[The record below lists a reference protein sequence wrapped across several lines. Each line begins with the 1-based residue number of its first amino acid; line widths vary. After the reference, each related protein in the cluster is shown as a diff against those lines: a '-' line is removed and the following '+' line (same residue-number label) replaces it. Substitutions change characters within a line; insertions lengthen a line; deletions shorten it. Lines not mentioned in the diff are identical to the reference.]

1 MTSEKYFEFSNHD
14 GEYFLNE
21 DTENILREVILEN
34 SFFVSTENY
43 GTCNAMHIWTSH
55 STRFC
60 SSRKSCFWRRYLF
73 RSPPSQNAMT
83 IIKLPSLLSNESWYP
98 TMFGC
103 FKVFSKSTSN
113 WAAFLSLVEFEFIFR
128 KSCLRTDRLS
138 CVDPWTY
145 LYEPSSETF
154 LTTYFFWS
162 FLSLINETSPYDP
175 DPIFSMYWYFSIF
188 NHSKII
194 FPLLY
199 KIITLTLDCQRA
211 IQNWFQISNDYM

>member
-1 MTSEKYFEFSNHD
+1 MRWRQKNILSFQITM
-14 GEYFLNE
+14 
-21 DTENILREVILEN
+21 ENIFWMKILKILRVVILEN

-113 WAAFLSLVEFEFIFR
+113 WAAFLSLVEYKLISR
-128 KSCLRTDRLS
+128 KIKKYSTAALDHPVLG
-138 CVDPWTY
+138 
-145 LYEPSSETF
+145 PSGSGA
-154 LTTYFFWS
+154 
-162 FLSLINETSPYDP
+162 
-175 DPIFSMYWYFSIF
+175 SI
-188 NHSKII
+188 
-194 FPLLY
+194 PVPVW
-199 KIITLTLDCQRA
+199 A
-211 IQNWFQISNDYM
+211 E